1 MASTNSAKDSAL
13 ALRLRVLLGN
23 GRMFGPGKAELL
35 DGIARLGS
43 IAAAG
48 RAMKMS
54 YKRAWQL
61 VDDLNR
67 FFSSPLVV
75 AIKGGGKGGGA
86 QLTEN
91 GRRVLDLYRAV
102 EVKSRRAASKEIESL
117 RRLAKK
123 YRST

>member
-1 MASTNSAKDSAL
+1 MASVNSAKDSAS

-23 GRMFGPGKAELL
+23 GHMFGPGKAELL
-35 DGIARLGS
+35 EGIARLGS

-48 RAMKMS
+48 RAMSMS

-75 AIKGGGKGGGA
+75 ATKGGGKGGGA

-102 EVKSRRAASKEIESL
+102 EIKSRRAASKEIESL

>member
-1 MASTNSAKDSAL
+1 MAIAKSAKDSTS

-23 GRMFGPGKAELL
+23 GHMFGPGKAELL
-35 DGIARLGS
+35 EGIATLGS

-48 RAMKMS
+48 RAMSMS

-67 FFSSPLVV
+67 FFGSPLVIAV
-75 AIKGGGKGGGA
+75 KGGGKGGGA
-86 QLTEN
+86 QLTER

-102 EVKSRRAASKEIESL
+102 ENKSRRAAFKEIESL
-117 RRLAKK
+117 RQLAKK